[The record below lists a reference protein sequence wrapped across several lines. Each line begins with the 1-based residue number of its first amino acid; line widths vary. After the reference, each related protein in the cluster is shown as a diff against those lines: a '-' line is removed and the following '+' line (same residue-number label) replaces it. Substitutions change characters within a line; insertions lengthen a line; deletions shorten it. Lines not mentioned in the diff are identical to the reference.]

1 MIYCT
6 RQLHSDRDPI
16 PEVPAV
22 YFCMPTEE
30 NLGRIGQD
38 LHNGL
43 YDSYHLNFISPISRQ
58 RLEDLASA
66 SLSANCVS
74 SISKVFDQYLNF
86 ISLED
91 DMFIL
96 RHQNSDSL
104 SYYGKLVICSESTL
118 NLLLK
123 PP

>member
-1 MIYCT
+1 
-6 RQLHSDRDPI
+6 
-16 PEVPAV
+16 
-22 YFCMPTEE
+22 MPTEE

-74 SISKVFDQYLNF
+74 SVNKVYDQYLNF

-104 SYYGKLVICSESTL
+104 SYYGKFKTQTF
-118 NLLLK
+118 LL
-123 PP
+123 PS